1 MAKDKSS
8 GKEFVI
14 SIDQGTTGSRVF
26 CFNKKGQVIASE
38 YREFTQHFPRP
49 GWVEHDA
56 EEIWKGVTVLL
67 KKALK
72 KGKLKAKDCVGI
84 GITNQRETTVVWDRN
99 TGKPIHNAIVWQ
111 CRRTAARC
119 EELKKQG
126 HEELVR
132 SRTGLVIDA
141 YFSGTKIEWILN
153 QVSGA
158 RDRAAKGEL
167 CAGTIDAWLLFKL
180 TDGAAFAT
188 DYTNAS
194 RTMLYNIEKK
204 EWDSELLAML
214 NIPTAILPEV
224 KDSRAPYGTTRNVP
238 DFADGVPVLALIGDQ
253 QAALFG
259 QLRVNPGEAKNTYG
273 TGCFLLF
280 NTGDEFLISRSG
292 LITTLACNDQGRV
305 CYALE
310 GAVFIGGAVVQWLRD
325 YMQFFNDAAKSEKMA
340 IKAEG
345 ADDVVFVPAFVGLG
359 APHWNQNARGA
370 IFGLSRDTSP
380 ASITRAA
387 LKSIAM
393 QSYELVTA
401 MEADTG
407 KKMDLLRVDG
417 GATAN
422 DFLLQFQADILG
434 TAVERPAN
442 VDTTALGSA
451 YLAGLEAGF
460 WQDVNELLQLQSDT
474 TTFQPKM
481 EDDRRQREIRFWKK
495 AVERAKDWAED

>member
-1 MAKDKSS
+1 
-8 GKEFVI
+8 
-14 SIDQGTTGSRVF
+14 
-26 CFNKKGQVIASE
+26 
-38 YREFTQHFPRP
+38 
-49 GWVEHDA
+49 
-56 EEIWKGVTVLL
+56 
-67 KKALK
+67 
-72 KGKLKAKDCVGI
+72 
-84 GITNQRETTVVWDRN
+84 
-99 TGKPIHNAIVWQ
+99 
-111 CRRTAARC
+111 
-119 EELKKQG
+119 
-126 HEELVR
+126 
-132 SRTGLVIDA
+132 
-141 YFSGTKIEWILN
+141 
-153 QVSGA
+153 
-158 RDRAAKGEL
+158 
-167 CAGTIDAWLLFKL
+167 
-180 TDGAAFAT
+180 
-188 DYTNAS
+188 
-194 RTMLYNIEKK
+194 
-204 EWDSELLAML
+204 
-214 NIPTAILPEV
+214 
-224 KDSRAPYGTTRNVP
+224 
-238 DFADGVPVLALIGDQ
+238 
-253 QAALFG
+253 
-259 QLRVNPGEAKNTYG
+259 
-273 TGCFLLF
+273 
-280 NTGDEFLISRSG
+280 
-292 LITTLACNDQGRV
+292 
-305 CYALE
+305 
-310 GAVFIGGAVVQWLRD
+310 
-325 YMQFFNDAAKSEKMA
+325 AKSEKMA